1 MTRAD
6 LKGVVLRGGS
16 QTRMALKYGARIF
29 NELKN
34 IHSVR
39 LSSRRFTETAAS
51 GSPPRAPVPAA
62 VEPHGQCPYRGDP
75 SELPRPFCREDA
87 EKRTSP
93 APDLPA
99 PRARAPASRAD
110 AGS

>member
-34 IHSVR
+34 IRSVR

-62 VEPHGQCPYRGDP
+62 DRALCPSRSPHVC
-75 SELPRPFCREDA
+75 SPR
-87 EKRTSP
+87 SV
-93 APDLPA
+93 
-99 PRARAPASRAD
+99 
-110 AGS
+110 